1 MLQTDANNSYSLY
14 EMDFYLC
21 FGGVFVES
29 KIHYRLSFVSL
40 TLASAFSINAAI
52 AQDGGDTAV
61 DLGTMVVTASGFEQ
75 SIKQAPASISVI
87 TREEMQQKSISSLT
101 DALTDIPG
109 VDVEASAGKT
119 GGLNVS
125 IRGMP
130 SDYTLILIDGRR
142 QNAAGNITPNGFGE
156 TSTSFLPPINSIE
169 RIEVIRGPM
178 STLYGSDAM
187 GGVVNIITRKV
198 SDKWH
203 GSVTADTTFET
214 NKAGDSRKFDLYL
227 SGPIIEDRLGLT
239 LRGSKFKRDASEM
252 EPTGDHGDST
262 ISSRGPNPVEADI
275 HSFGARLTLTPNN
288 NHDIWL
294 DFESSRQKYDNRNAQ
309 LGTIGVRGYEEY
321 QRFNQDQYT
330 LAHTGRLGWGT
341 LDSSIMYST
350 RETLGRTIPEGTPGK
365 TPGSARELE
374 SNNLVFDTKLTSLI
388 GNHMLTVG
396 GQYWKAEMKDGV
408 APAPYEHKQYALF
421 AEDEWQITD
430 SFAATFGLRYDHHDI
445 FGSHVSPRAY
455 AVWNV
460 NDNWILKGGV
470 GRGYKTPRL
479 DQLTPGINGFR
490 GQGTIP
496 TIGTPTLKPE
506 TSTNFEIGAI
516 YDTNNGFMVGV
527 TAFHNEFEDR
537 ITSGIEV
544 PNCSWADNP
553 NRPGCVDHGYW
564 PATDYFGQTV
574 NVDKAI
580 TQGIE
585 LTTTIAITDALTLN
599 ANYTYLDSE
608 QKSGADKGKP
618 LSDASKHSVN
628 AKLNWIVDDKLT
640 TWVRGS
646 YRSSRYRSDDHI
658 REQLGNYK
666 SYATVDL
673 GAAYKISKNVTI
685 SASINNLFDKDF
697 LEYANYTDSR
707 GQAAYGPLYT
717 NMKTGRNFWLSM
729 NAQF

>member
-1 MLQTDANNSYSLY
+1 MQLKSN
-14 EMDFYLC
+14 
-21 FGGVFVES
+21 
-29 KIHYRLSFVSL
+29 YRLSVLSL
-40 TLASAFSINAAI
+40 VLAGTFPLNAAL
-52 AQDGGDTAV
+52 AQDTDAPSV

-87 TREEMQQKSISSLT
+87 TREELEQKSISSLT
-101 DALTDIPG
+101 DALTDVPG

-119 GGLNVS
+119 GGLNIS

-130 SDYTLILIDGRR
+130 SDYTLVLIDGRR
-142 QNAAGNITPNGFGE
+142 QNVAGNITPNGFGE
-156 TSTSFLPPINSIE
+156 TSTSFLPPVNSIE

-198 SDKWH
+198 ADKWH

-214 NKAGDSRKFDLYL
+214 NDAGDSRKLDLYL
-227 SGPIIEDRLGLT
+227 SGPIIKDRLGLT

-252 EPTGDHGDST
+252 EPTGNHGGEI

-275 HSFGARLTLTPNN
+275 HSLGARLTLTPNR
-288 NHDIWL
+288 NHDFWFDI
-294 DFESSRQKYDNRNAQ
+294 ESSRQKYDNSQAQ
-309 LGTIGVRGYEEY
+309 LGTIGVRGYTEE

-330 LAHTGRLGWGT
+330 LAHTGRFSFGT

-365 TPGSARELE
+365 APGGHRELE
-374 SNNLVFDTKLTSLI
+374 ANNLVIDTKLTSLI

-396 GQYWKAEMKDGV
+396 GQFWEAEMKDGV
-408 APAPYEHKQYALF
+408 APAPYEHTQYALF
-421 AEDEWQITD
+421 AEDEWQITN
-430 SFAATFGLRYDHHDI
+430 SFAATFGLRYDHHDM

-470 GRGYKTPRL
+470 SRGYKTPRL

-516 YDTNNGFMVGV
+516 YDSNNGFMVGV
-527 TAFHNEFEDR
+527 TAFHNDFKDR
-537 ITSGIEV
+537 ISSGNQV
-544 PNCSWADNP
+544 LNCSWEGAE

-564 PATDYFGQTV
+564 PNVDFYDQTI
-574 NVDKAI
+574 NVDKAT

-585 LTTTIAITDALTLN
+585 LVTAIDITDALTLT

-608 QKSGADKGKP
+608 QKSGPNEGQP
-618 LSDASKHSVN
+618 LSDASKHAVN
-628 AKLNWIVDDKLT
+628 ARLNWIVDEKLN

-646 YRSSRYRSDDHI
+646 YRSPRYRSDEHV
-658 REQLGNYK
+658 RNQLGNYK
-666 SYATVDL
+666 SYATVDI
-673 GAAYKISKNVTI
+673 GAAYKISKNVTV

-697 LEYANYTDSR
+697 LEYASYTDSR
-707 GQAAYGPLYT
+707 GNQAYGPLYT